1 MWSSYEHDLYST
13 IASTPQELRAQFVV
27 LLLRMIIVCLQPGAG
42 KIDYIGAVAM
52 AMLQGLY
59 ETLSCSCAISMCKRV
74 GVVPTTLFTGATT
87 STTSDRPTRAG
98 LQLLSSECQPF
109 I

>member
-59 ETLSCSCAISMCKRV
+59 ETLSCSCAISMCGRV
-74 GVVPTTLFTGATT
+74 GVVPTTLFTGATPPQQL
-87 STTSDRPTRAG
+87 PTDPHVQA
-98 LQLLSSECQPF
+98 CNY
-109 I
+109 